1 MSAAKYGQYDY
12 TMLANYVSE
21 LVAKVSGNRF
31 GEKQRHMVESRLKKR
46 MLDLGL
52 DSPEVYLSYI
62 KENQDKESHYLVSL
76 LTTHHTFFFREFS
89 HFEYLAS
96 TLPKLLEEVKKRGEK
111 TLKVLTLAC
120 SKGHETYSLGMFLDH
135 HIKEIDP
142 TMDYKIIASDID
154 RESISYAQNGVYRYS
169 EIKSIPLKY
178 LGKHWARGK
187 GDISDFAKIKDSI
200 KSKCQF
206 AVGNLMKLDVE
217 LKKEQYDVI
226 FCRNVFIYFENE
238 QIASIT
244 KVIMKHLYE
253 HGLFFTGIS
262 ESLNN
267 LNLGLHTHGASI
279 YSNKPQLKEVKEVA
293 QHKTLPSRLKV
304 LCVDDSGTVLTLL
317 KKIFNAESGFEV
329 VGTAKNGKE
338 AEEFLR
344 TNTVDVMTLDIHMP
358 EMDGLTYL
366 ERNFSRRHPP
376 VVVVSSASRDDSTH
390 AMRALKLGASDFIE
404 KPALNDIFERGE
416 EIKMKL
422 KVAFLS
428 HLDNQFEMTS
438 IDKEFSR
445 IPQILDSD
453 KKTFLIFAALA
464 DKKKILEFVSGL
476 SKSYSSPSIILVS
489 EGNYQVLP
497 SMKETFQD
505 EFRHLPVALLEK
517 SEELE
522 SDHFYLAD
530 LKNDLF
536 KIKSLLRDK
545 LTTMLV
551 IGKTSKKLNS
561 EITSFHGNYL
571 LVEDLGPE
579 SSDLKDI
586 ANDFVPVTSFAYL
599 ASEFFAK
606 AK

>member
-52 DSPEVYLSYI
+52 DSPEVYLNYI
-62 KENQDKESHYLVSL
+62 KENQEKETHYLISL

-89 HFEYLAS
+89 HFEYLGS
-96 TLPKLLEEVKKRGEK
+96 SLPKLLEEVKKRGEK

-120 SKGHETYSLGMFLDH
+120 SKGHETYSLGMFLDY

-142 TMDYKIIASDID
+142 TMDFIIIASDID

-169 EIKSIPLKY
+169 EIKSIPLNY

-187 GDISDFAKIKDSI
+187 GEISDFAKIKDSI
-200 KSKCQF
+200 KNKCQF
-206 AVGNLMKLDVE
+206 SIGNLMNLDQE
-217 LKKEQYDVI
+217 LKNQNYDVI

-238 QIASIT
+238 QISSIT
-244 KVIMKHLYE
+244 KEIMKHLYN

-279 YSNKPQLKEVKEVA
+279 YGHKVEKSEVKVNH
-293 QHKTLPSRLKV
+293 QTLPEKLRV
-304 LCVDDSGTVLTLL
+304 LCVDDSSTVLTLL
-317 KKIFNAESGFEV
+317 KKIFNSESGFEV
-329 VGTAKNGKE
+329 VGTASNGKE
-338 AEEFLR
+338 AEEFLK

-366 ERNFSRRHPP
+366 ERNYSRRHPP

-422 KVAFLS
+422 KVAALSQLS
-428 HLDNQFEMTS
+428 HNFEITS

-445 IPQILDSD
+445 IPQIVDAD
-453 KKTFLIFAALA
+453 KKTFLIFAGLA
-464 DKKKILEFVSGL
+464 DKKKIIDFVNGL
-476 SKSYSSPSIILVS
+476 SKSYSWPSIIFVS
-489 EGNYQVLP
+489 EGNHQILP
-497 SMKETFQD
+497 SVKDNLQD
-505 EFRHLPVALLEK
+505 EFRHLPIKLI
-517 SEELE
+517 E
-522 SDHFYLAD
+522 SVEGIETDHFYLAD
-530 LKNDLF
+530 LKEDRF
-536 KIKSLLRDK
+536 KLRSLMRDK
-545 LTTMLV
+545 KVAILIV
-551 IGKTSKKLNS
+551 GKTSRKLNS
-561 EITSFHGNYL
+561 EIGSFQGDYL
-571 LVEDLGPE
+571 LVEDLGLE
-579 SSDLKDI
+579 SSELKDI

-606 AK
+606 VK